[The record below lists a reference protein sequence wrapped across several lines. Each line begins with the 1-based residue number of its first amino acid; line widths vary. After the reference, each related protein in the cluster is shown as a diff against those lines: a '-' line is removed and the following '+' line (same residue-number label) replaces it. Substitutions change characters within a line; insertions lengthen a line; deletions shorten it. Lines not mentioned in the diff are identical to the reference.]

1 MTSFNYILNSFFRK
15 KIAIGVDLMNQII
28 RFPGSKSLLI
38 RVLLIST
45 YLEKPLLIE
54 NASSCSDVLT
64 MIDNLRK
71 FGFIIENDEDKISIQ
86 PPCKFANKNKI
97 FFIKDSA
104 TAFRFLLARMASI
117 TDQRFEIT
125 VSKQLQDRPMRP
137 LIKILEQQGAIIDS
151 RRFPFSIEGKKL
163 AGGKVKLDASISSQ
177 FISALLLIAP
187 SYENDMEI
195 EFEGELVSASYLNMT
210 IKLMRYFGIN
220 VIWQKDRIF
229 LEKGQK
235 YQNPEKIKIEPDY
248 SSACYFWA
256 LGALSEKE
264 ICTEFAGNKFSQADL
279 HFLKIIDKM
288 GACVKTKFISS
299 NETNNEENG
308 NGNLLTNKICVQKK
322 QLHGVKVNM
331 KDMPDQVPTLSI
343 LALFAEEKTTIS
355 GIAHLRF
362 KESDRIAAL
371 LSELKKLGVK
381 IEWNGNQLTIQ
392 PLQNT
397 ENKRIILGTHQDH
410 RLLMSFAILQTKFPA
425 IQFNEKKS
433 VEKSFPKFFQELEL
447 CKK

>member
-1 MTSFNYILNSFFRK
+1 MK
-15 KIAIGVDLMNQII
+15 QII
-28 RFPGSKSLLI
+28 RFTGSKSLLI

-64 MIDNLRK
+64 MIDNLRN
-71 FGFIIENDEDKISIQ
+71 FGFIIENDEEKIYLQ
-86 PPCKFANKNKI
+86 PPCKIANKDKS

-125 VSKQLQDRPMRP
+125 VSRQLQDRPMRP
-137 LIKILEQQGAIIDS
+137 LIKILKQQGAVINS
-151 RRFPFSIEGKKL
+151 RGFSFSIEGEKL
-163 AGGKVKLDASISSQ
+163 AGGKVQLDASISSQ

-187 SYENDMEI
+187 SYKKDLNI
-195 EFEGELVSASYLNMT
+195 ELKGELVSASYLNMT
-210 IKLMRYFGIN
+210 IKLMHYFGIN
-220 VIWQKDRIF
+220 VIWKKDKIF
-229 LEKGQK
+229 LKKGQK

-256 LGALSEKE
+256 LGALREKE

-279 HFLKIIDKM
+279 HFLKIISKM
-288 GACVKTKFISS
+288 GAYVKTKFMSP
-299 NETNNEENG
+299 NEIKNEENG
-308 NGNLLTNKICVQKK
+308 NCDLLPNKICVQKK
-322 QLHGVKVNM
+322 KLHGVNVNM
-331 KDMPDQVPTLSI
+331 KNMPDQVPTLSI

-371 LSELKKLGVK
+371 LSELKKLRVK
-381 IEWNGNQLTIQ
+381 IEWKGDQLSIQ
-392 PLQNT
+392 PLQNL
-397 ENKRIILGTHQDH
+397 ENNRIILDTHKDH

-425 IQFNEKKS
+425 IQLNEKKS
-433 VEKSFPKFFQELEL
+433 VEKSFPNFFQKLEL